1 MSSDRQLTVPVSLDD
16 HSRGPESAPI
26 TLVEYSDFQCPYCAQ
41 ANRLRPAVLA
51 TGTVR
56 WVFRHFPV
64 SAIHPRAMAAAMA
77 AEAAGR
83 QGRFWEMHHRL
94 FTHQGRLGDNDLV
107 EHAAALG
114 LDLDAFRQAIVDPA
128 VHRRILADR
137 DKGLDSG
144 ITGTPGFF
152 VNERRQDG
160 PWVPLLKRLAQARTP
175 AP

>member
-1 MSSDRQLTVPVSLDD
+1 MTSDGLLTVPVSVDD
-16 HSRGPESAPI
+16 HSRGPEGAPI
-26 TLVEYSDFQCPYCAQ
+26 TLVEYGDFQCPYCAQ
-41 ANRLRPAVLA
+41 AARLRPAVLA

-64 SAIHPRAMAAAMA
+64 NVIHPRAMPAAMA

-83 QGRFWEMHHRL
+83 QGRFWEMQHRL
-94 FTHQGRLGDNDLV
+94 FTHQDQLGDNDLV

-114 LDLDAFRQAIVDPA
+114 LDLDAFRQAIVDRA

-137 DKGLDSG
+137 DGGLDSG
-144 ITGTPGFF
+144 VTGTPAFF
-152 VNERRQDG
+152 LNGRRQDG